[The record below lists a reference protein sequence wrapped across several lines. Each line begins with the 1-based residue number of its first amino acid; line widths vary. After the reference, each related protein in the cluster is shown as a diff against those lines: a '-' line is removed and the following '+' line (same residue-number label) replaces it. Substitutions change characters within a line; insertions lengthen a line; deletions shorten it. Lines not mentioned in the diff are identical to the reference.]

1 MAYVYLFIAVAA
13 FYAAIHRFTEL
24 QTKQKLLGSA
34 VFFALVLAIVWFE
47 THNDNQR
54 DKVHQLVFAFEH
66 NKTLVCQEDVLVN
79 KENFNYSIGGHSFLG
94 RANTSVKG
102 LIIPIS
108 TCKIKD

>member
-13 FYAAIHRFTEL
+13 FYAAIHRFTKL

-34 VFFALVLAIVWFE
+34 VFFVIVLAIVWFE

-54 DKVHQLVFAFEH
+54 DKVHQLVFAYEH
-66 NKTLVCQEDVLVN
+66 GQILVCQETQEVHKDL
-79 KENFNYSIGGHSFLG
+79 FNYSVGGHSFLG
-94 RANTSVKG
+94 KAKTSVKG